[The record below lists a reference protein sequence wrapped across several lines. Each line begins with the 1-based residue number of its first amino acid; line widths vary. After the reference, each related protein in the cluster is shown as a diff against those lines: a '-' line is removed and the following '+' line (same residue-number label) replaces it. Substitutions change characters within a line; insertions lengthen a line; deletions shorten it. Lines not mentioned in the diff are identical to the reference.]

1 MSNKEAIFT
10 QVAVKKPKRSKFDL
24 SHDVKFSTDPGV
36 LTPVMVMDCVPG
48 DYVNLQAQAL
58 IRFSP
63 LISPLMHRVNVAI
76 HYFFVPN
83 RILWD
88 NWEHF
93 ITKTPD
99 DNTQAPPVFPH
110 LLFNTDP
117 NPAKEPGS
125 LYDYLGCPSIPT
137 TGAGTENLKVS
148 ALPFAAY
155 QRIYYDYYKWKGDME
170 GDVTPSPSIGTKVID
185 GTNNAYIT
193 PMVQLRRRGWQHDYF
208 TSALTASQKG
218 SIVDI
223 PLGDVVLN
231 PSWASDDQSP
241 GWKDVRGQ
249 LPENQF
255 QASPYTPTPEIVI
268 NADTANA
275 NQGQLTAPQSYP
287 PMAGETELPLAYDPD
302 GSLVVAPVTIN
313 ELRRA
318 ESLQT
323 FLELLARGGSRY
335 TELVKNFFNT
345 STGDARVQRS
355 EYITG
360 IVTPV
365 QISEVLNTT
374 GIDGELPQGN
384 MAGHGAAVVSG
395 RAGSYLCREHGYI
408 LGIMSV
414 MPDTAYQQGLP
425 RHFTKFDP
433 EDYFF
438 PQFEGLGEQA
448 ILNKELYANWDTED
462 DEVFGYIPRYSEYKY
477 IPNRVAGLFKTSLKF
492 WHWGRIFDGLPNLNQ
507 EFLDCDPRDDIYAV
521 TSGTQNKLYCHVN
534 NRIIASRPMR
544 KYTIPTL

>member
-1 MSNKEAIFT
+1 MSNIFEK
-10 QVAVKKPKRSKFDL
+10 VAVRRPKRSKFDL
-24 SHDVKFSTDPGV
+24 THDVKLSTDPGV
-36 LTPVMVMDCVPG
+36 LTPVCVIDCIPG
-48 DYVNLQAQAL
+48 DYVNLNAQAL

-83 RILWD
+83 RILWPQ
-88 NWEHF
+88 WEHF
-93 ITKTPD
+93 ITKTPNED
-99 DNTQAPPVFPH
+99 TGQQPIFPIIQFAPS
-110 LLFNTDP
+110 DP
-117 NPAKEPGS
+117 IDA
-125 LYDYLGCPSIPT
+125 DF
-137 TGAGTENLKVS
+137 LKVGGLCDYMGVPLPSLS
-148 ALPFAAY
+148 APGQFSVSAMPFAAY
-155 QRIYYDYYKWKGDME
+155 QRIYFDYYRWKGDME
-170 GDVTPSPSIGTKVID
+170 GDVIPSLTNGTLLRD
-185 GTNNAYIT
+185 GSNNAYKAVLTEIKS
-193 PMVQLRRRGWQHDYF
+193 RGWMHDYF

-218 SIVDI
+218 AIVDI

-231 PSWASDDQSP
+231 PDWRLDGQEPIFRDDSLAIQIGDLAQTP
-241 GWKDVRGQ
+241 GVYPGGGD
-249 LPENQF
+249 
-255 QASPYTPTPEIVI
+255 AI
-268 NADTANA
+268 TAA
-275 NQGQLTAPQSYP
+275 VT
-287 PMAGETELPLAYDPD
+287 TEGLAYDPD

-335 TELVKNFFNT
+335 TELVKNFFDTN
-345 STGDARVQRS
+345 TGDARVQRS

-374 GIDGELPQGN
+374 GVDGELPQGN
-384 MAGHGAAVVSG
+384 MAGHGVGVVSG
-395 RAGSYLCREHGYI
+395 RAGSYHCKEHGYI
-408 LGIMSV
+408 IGIMSV
-414 MPDTAYQQGLP
+414 MPETAYQQGLQ

-448 ILNKELYANWDTED
+448 ILNKEIFVSADTDD

-477 IPNRVAGLFKTSLKF
+477 QPNRVAGLFKTTLKF
-492 WHWGRIFDGLPNLNQ
+492 WHWGRIFSDLPVLNQ
-507 EFLDCDPRDDIYAV
+507 NFLDCIPRDDIYAV
-521 TSGTQNKLYCHVN
+521 TDGTQNKLYCHVQ

-544 KYTIPTL
+544 KYTIPSL

>member
-1 MSNKEAIFT
+1 MNKAAIF
-10 QVAVKKPKRSKFDL
+10 QSVAVRQPKRSKFDL

-48 DYVNLQAQAL
+48 DYVNLQAQGL

-63 LISPLMHRVNVAI
+63 LISPLMHRVNCAI

-88 NWEHF
+88 QWEHF
-93 ITKTPD
+93 ITKTND
-99 DNTQAPPVFPH
+99 ESTSAPPIFPI
-110 LLFNTDP
+110 LGI
-117 NPAKEPGS
+117 PGS
-125 LYDYLGCPSIPT
+125 FGLTQPGTLWDFLGLPSPSPGYGSDLELI
-137 TGAGTENLKVS
+137 S

-155 QRIYYDYYKWKGDME
+155 QRIYYDYYKWKGDLE
-170 GDVTPSPSIGTKVID
+170 GDVTPTPANGTKVIS
-185 GTNNAYIT
+185 GNNISNAAVLT
-193 PMVQLRRRGWQHDYF
+193 TLRKRGWNHDYF

-231 PSWASDDQSP
+231 PTWGADGNHPTFKDDTLNSGIGAVAGVASLYGSDDGISTA
-241 GWKDVRGQ
+241 GSSYTEGQ
-249 LPENQF
+249 
-255 QASPYTPTPEIVI
+255 
-268 NADTANA
+268 
-275 NQGQLTAPQSYP
+275 
-287 PMAGETELPLAYDPD
+287 AYDPD
-302 GSLVVAPVTIN
+302 GSLLVQPVTIN

-335 TELVKNFFNT
+335 TELVKNFFDTN
-345 STGDARVQRS
+345 TGDARVQRA

-374 GIDGELPQGN
+374 GLSGELPQGN
-384 MAGHGAAVVSG
+384 MAGHGAAVVNG
-395 RAGSYLCREHGYI
+395 RAGSYHCKEHGYI
-408 LGIMSV
+408 IGIMSV
-414 MPDTAYQQGLP
+414 MPETSYQQGIP
-425 RHFTKFDP
+425 KHFTKFDP

-438 PQFEGLGEQA
+438 PQFEGLGEQE
-448 ILNKELYANWDTED
+448 IKTKEIYANWDASTDED
-462 DEVFGYIPRYSEYKY
+462 VFGYIPRYSEYKY
-477 IPNRVAGLFKTSLKF
+477 IPNRVSGLFKTSLKF
-492 WHWGRIFDGLPNLNQ
+492 WQWGRIFSTPPLLNQ
-507 EFLDCDPRDDIYAV
+507 SFLDCEPRDDIYAV
-521 TSGTQNKLYCHVN
+521 TDGEMNKLYCHVN

-544 KYTIPTL
+544 KYTIPSL

>member
-1 MSNKEAIFT
+1 MSNIFEK
-10 QVAVKKPKRSKFDL
+10 VAVRRPKRSKFDL
-24 SHDVKFSTDPGV
+24 THDVKLSTDPGV
-36 LTPVMVMDCVPG
+36 LTPVCVMDCIPG
-48 DYVNLQAQAL
+48 DYVNLNAQAL
-58 IRFSP
+58 VRFSP

-99 DNTQAPPVFPH
+99 DVTSQPPIFPY
-110 LLFNTDP
+110 LESDSSPGLSK
-117 NPAKEPGS
+117 APGS
-125 LYDYLGCPSIPT
+125 LYDYLGMPVPDGV
-137 TGAGTENLKVS
+137 GAGTIRYS
-148 ALPFAAY
+148 PLPFAAY

-170 GDVTPSPSIGTKVID
+170 GDVTPTPTNGTKVVD
-185 GTNNAYIT
+185 GSNNANAVALFT
-193 PMVQLRRRGWQHDYF
+193 LRRRGWMHDYF

-218 SIVDI
+218 AIVDI

-231 PSWASDDQSP
+231 PDWLADGNIP
-241 GWKDVRGQ
+241 K
-249 LPENQF
+249 F
-255 QASPYTPTPEIVI
+255 QDGAGVHEAGTISNVDLGPVEAI
-268 NADTANA
+268 NSSAATGD
-275 NQGQLTAPQSYP
+275 PV
-287 PMAGETELPLAYDPD
+287 AYNPD

-335 TELVKNFFNT
+335 TELVKNFFDTN
-345 STGDARVQRS
+345 TGDARVQRS

-374 GIDGELPQGN
+374 GTTGQLPQGN
-384 MAGHGAAVVSG
+384 MAGHGVGVVSG
-395 RAGSYLCREHGYI
+395 RAGSYHCKEHGYI
-408 LGIMSV
+408 IGLMSV

-448 ILNKELYANWDTED
+448 ILNKELYTSWDTDD

-477 IPNRVAGLFKTSLKF
+477 IPNRVAGLFRTSLKF
-492 WHWGRIFDGLPNLNQ
+492 WHWGRIFDALPNLNQ

-521 TSGTQNKLYCHVN
+521 TSGEQNKLYCHVQ

>member
-1 MSNKEAIFT
+1 MTNIFEK
-10 QVAVKKPKRSKFDL
+10 VAVRRPKRSKFDL
-24 SHDVKFSTDPGV
+24 THDVKLSTDPGI
-36 LTPVMVMDCVPG
+36 LTPVCVMDCVPG
-48 DYVNLQAQAL
+48 DYVNLNAQAL

-88 NWEHF
+88 QWEHF
-93 ITKTPD
+93 ITKTND
-99 DNTQAPPVFPH
+99 ETTNQPPVFP
-110 LLFNTDP
+110 FMEISSTGDP
-117 NPAKEPGS
+117 NFIGPGS
-125 LYDYLGCPSIPT
+125 LYDYLGCPIPT
-137 TGAGTENLKVS
+137 TSPGSEELVIS

-155 QRIYYDYYKWKGDME
+155 QRIYYDYYKWKGNLE
-170 GDVTPSPSIGTKVID
+170 GDINPRPQDGTKVIS
-185 GTNNAYIT
+185 GNNNAYGAA
-193 PMVQLRRRGWQHDYF
+193 LLSLKRRGWMHDYF

-218 SIVDI
+218 AIVDI

-231 PSWASDDQSP
+231 PDWLADGQVPKFQDGAGVHEP
-241 GWKDVRGQ
+241 GAISNVDLGP
-249 LPENQF
+249 LE
-255 QASPYTPTPEIVI
+255 AI
-268 NADTANA
+268 NSSAATGDPVVYN
-275 NQGQLTAPQSYP
+275 
-287 PMAGETELPLAYDPD
+287 PD
-302 GSLVVAPVTIN
+302 GSLIVAPVTIN

-335 TELVKNFFNT
+335 TELVKNFFDTN
-345 STGDARVQRS
+345 TGDARVQRS

-384 MAGHGAAVVSG
+384 MAGHGVGVVSG
-395 RAGSYLCREHGYI
+395 RAGSYHCKEHGYI
-408 LGIMSV
+408 IGIMSV

-425 RHFTKFDP
+425 RHFFKFDP

-448 ILNKELYANWDTED
+448 IFNKEIYANWDKSD
-462 DEVFGYIPRYSEYKY
+462 DDDVFGYIPRYSEYKY
-477 IPNRVAGLFKTSLKF
+477 IPNRVAGLFKTTLKF
-492 WHWGRIFDGLPNLNQ
+492 WHWGRIFDALPDLNQ
-507 EFLDCDPRDDIYAV
+507 EFLNCDPRDDIYAV
-521 TSGTQNKLYCHVN
+521 TDGEKNKLYCHVQ